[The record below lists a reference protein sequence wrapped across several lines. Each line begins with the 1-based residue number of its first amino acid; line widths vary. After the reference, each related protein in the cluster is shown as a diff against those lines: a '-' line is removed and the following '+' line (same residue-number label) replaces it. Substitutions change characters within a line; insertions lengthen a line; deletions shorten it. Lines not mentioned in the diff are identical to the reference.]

1 MASFSFGGE
10 RLRGFCNAGVYGVI
24 FVYGKNA
31 PWTGAAPDAD
41 AIQSNPMLEMVIDP
55 MATHQDYFLH
65 ESDSL
70 SPPEKGTPFITTSIV
85 AGDFTTCWAHR

>member
-24 FVYGKNA
+24 FVYGKND

-41 AIQSNPMLEMVIDP
+41 AIQSTPMLEMVIDP

-65 ESDSL
+65 ESEYEPSSRQTIIEVL
-70 SPPEKGTPFITTSIV
+70 TKFLK
-85 AGDFTTCWAHR
+85 